1 MEYPAPH
8 TLMRNSRRTAVYI
21 DSKNKWFPARD
32 YQEESIKD
40 FIEVINKYADTY
52 KRMYNDNISI
62 KREITKK
69 YNPLPD
75 VFFNLS
81 FDILSNVDDFTI
93 NIDTFNIE
101 NETFITHLAI
111 VYHDWDTIESIK
123 EQEPIKKMGE
133 LSDELCEIL
142 RKNND

>member
-1 MEYPAPH
+1 MPC
-8 TLMRNSRRTAVYI
+8 I
-21 DSKNKWFPARD
+21 
-32 YQEESIKD
+32 Q
-40 FIEVINKYADTY
+40 
-52 KRMYNDNISI
+52 RMFNDNISI

-81 FDILSNVDDFTI
+81 FDILSINDDFII
-93 NIDTFNIE
+93 NIDTFNFE
-101 NETFITHLAI
+101 KDKFISHIAI
-111 VYHDWDTIESIK
+111 VYHNWDTIESIK
-123 EQEPIKKMGE
+123 EREPIKKMGE